1 MEASLRRMAVA
12 TPLLPLLILL
22 AFATVSANKFTVGD
36 SKGWNPGVNYT
47 EWEKK
52 RRPFH
57 VGDWLVFYYQSGMA
71 DVVQVDEAA
80 YNKCDASNPISNY
93 SKGRSYAF
101 ELNHTKRY
109 YFICSF
115 GYCFQGMKLSIKA
128 EPLPPP
134 SPPPSHKPSAAP
146 SLVPRSAAAAA
157 VTLAVSAALLQLL

>member
-1 MEASLRRMAVA
+1 MEASRRRMAVVM
-12 TPLLPLLILL
+12 PLLPLLFL
-22 AFATVSANKFTVGD
+22 AFATVSADRFTVGD

-52 RRPFH
+52 HSPFH

-109 YFICSF
+109 YFICSY
-115 GYCFQGMKLSIKA
+115 GYCFGGMKLSIKA

-146 SLVPRSAAAAA
+146 SLVPRSAAA
-157 VTLAVSAALLQLL
+157 VTLAISAALLQLL